1 MENHEPSPGK
11 STEQGRGT
19 PSIIISYLKR
29 LVTDPLRSGS
39 AYFIAGLIAALFVGW
54 VLFPMALYSKTAQ
67 PVNFSHAIHTNPDI
81 VEGKT
86 EIERCAFCHSFR
98 DDGTFTG
105 IPKISKC
112 MECHSD
118 PESPLGK
125 NEEEKSFLKKYIAD
139 QKEIP
144 WRVYYQ
150 QPDCV
155 YFSHIAHVKNGK
167 QDCSTCH
174 GDHGKTGSLPLHE
187 QNRIS
192 GYSRNIW
199 GKNISGYEK
208 NTWDRMKM
216 DNCADCHTKN
226 GHEENN
232 ECFVCHK

>member
-1 MENHEPSPGK
+1 METHEPLPGK
-11 STEQGRGT
+11 STEDGRNT
-19 PSIIISYLKR
+19 PSIIITYLKR
-29 LVTDPLRSGS
+29 LIIDPLRSGS

-54 VLFPMALYSKTAQ
+54 VLFPMALYSKDEQ
-67 PVNFSHAIHTNPDI
+67 VIKFSHAIHTNPDI
-81 VEGKT
+81 VDGKT
-86 EIERCAFCHSFR
+86 EMERCAYCHSFR
-98 DDGTFTG
+98 EDGTFTG
-105 IPKISKC
+105 IPKLSKC

-118 PESPLGK
+118 PESPLGDH
-125 NEEEKSFLKKYIAD
+125 EEEKAFLEKYVSA

-144 WRVYYQ
+144 WYIYNE

-155 YFSHIAHVKNGK
+155 YFTHIAHVKNGK
-167 QDCSTCH
+167 LECSICH
-174 GDHGKTGSLPLHE
+174 GDHGKSETLPVYE

-208 NTWDRMKM
+208 TTWGRMKM
-216 DNCADCHTKN
+216 DNCADCHTEN